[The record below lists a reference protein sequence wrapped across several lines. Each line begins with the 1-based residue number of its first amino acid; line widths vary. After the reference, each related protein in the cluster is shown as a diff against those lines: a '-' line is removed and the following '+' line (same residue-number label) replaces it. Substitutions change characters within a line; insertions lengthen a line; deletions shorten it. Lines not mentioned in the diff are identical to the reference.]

1 MADELTHLDERGQAR
16 MVDVTAKAETQRTAI
31 AEAFVELSTEVA
43 DRLFDG
49 ELPKGD
55 ALATIRVAAIMAAK
69 KTPDLVPLAH
79 PLPIETVTVAI
90 ERVASGARIEVAA
103 RVTGKTGV
111 EMEAITG
118 AAIGAVTLY
127 DMVKG
132 LDKGVAIGPVRLI
145 SKTGGKSGDWSR

>member
-1 MADELTHLDERGQAR
+1 MAEGLTHVDDEGRAR
-16 MVDVTAKAETQRTAI
+16 MVDVSSKSDTARTAV
-31 AEAFVELSTEVA
+31 AEAHVTMKPAVTEQ
-43 DRLFDG
+43 LFAG

-55 ALATIRVAAIMAAK
+55 ALGVVRLAAIMAAK
-69 KTPDLVPLAH
+69 RTTELVPLAH
-79 PLPIETVTVAI
+79 PLPLDSVAVEV
-90 ERVASGARIEVAA
+90 ERVDDGARIV
-103 RVTGKTGV
+103 VTALVTAKTGV

-132 LDKGVAIGPVRLI
+132 LDKGVEIGPVRLL